1 MVDVPFSSAERRG
14 ASWVFTFTVVAG
26 LFTAVPVQAQSG
38 EPEPVGQA
46 GAPSPFATSPTA
58 APPMTPA
65 VQDGPRF
72 RFGISGGGGGEFV
85 EGLNAWMVGVDA
97 RIGLQINDLI
107 GVYVQPHLS
116 FGRFPAAASG
126 GVPLSGSTGTFAF
139 AAMVDFTLND
149 LLVFG
154 AGAGYGVLNN
164 PSGPMLAARVGA
176 YPIRGRTEGTS
187 RRKGLVVSA
196 EMRAIF
202 TGSITGV
209 QAMAMV
215 GYEAY

>member
-1 MVDVPFSSAERRG
+1 MVDVTFFSAARRS
-14 ASWVFTFTVVAG
+14 ASWVFVFTLAGG
-26 LFTAVPVQAQSG
+26 LFTALPANAQLD
-38 EPEPVGQA
+38 EPAAAGQA
-46 GAPSPFATSPTA
+46 APASQ
-58 APPMTPA
+58 APPMAAEPA
-65 VQDGPRF
+65 VAPAAQDGPRF
-72 RFGISGGGGGEFV
+72 RFGISGGGGGEFI

-97 RIGLQINDLI
+97 RIGLQINDLV

-149 LLVFG
+149 LIVFG

-176 YPIRGRTEGTS
+176 YPIRGRTAGAA

-202 TGSITGV
+202 TDVGNGV
-209 QAMAMV
+209 QLMAMV

>member
-1 MVDVPFSSAERRG
+1 MVDVRFASSLRRS
-14 ASWVFTFTVVAG
+14 ASWVFMFTVAAG
-26 LFTAVPVQAQSG
+26 LLTAVPVQAQNQ
-38 EPEPVGQA
+38 PVSLT
-46 GAPSPFATSPTA
+46 PHSPVSSPGSA
-58 APPMTPA
+58 SPA

-72 RFGISGGGGGEFV
+72 RFGIAGGGGGEFV
-85 EGLNAWMVGVDA
+85 EGLNAWMVGFDA
-97 RIGLQINDLI
+97 RFGVQINDLI

-116 FGRFPAAASG
+116 FGRFLAAATGS
-126 GVPLSGSTGTFAF
+126 VPLSGFTGTFAV

-176 YPIRGRTEGTS
+176 YPLRGRTRGTA

-202 TGSITGV
+202 TGSVNGV
-209 QAMAMV
+209 QLMAMV